1 MGWWVS
7 VPRFGVSWFFRLHVE
22 ASAHGSSGPPV
33 LPVGSLVLWSSWL
46 IGCGHRII
54 RSIAEKLCLP
64 KTLPKEIEKQLQS
77 DPVHVHH
84 AASHVLHCF
93 HAFSPSLLHLCPR
106 VRKPSRLPPCPC
118 PRAPLPFSVSVS
130 VGKMNTRKSHVY

>member
-1 MGWWVS
+1 MGWWLS

-54 RSIAEKLCLP
+54 RSIAAKKRRKKSTWGILSVAVQVAVGSTLVPEKLFAAGSARL
-64 KTLPKEIEKQLQS
+64 
-77 DPVHVHH
+77 VHTF
-84 AASHVLHCF
+84 AL
-93 HAFSPSLLHLCPR
+93 PSLDELVGGHREAPM
-106 VRKPSRLPPCPC
+106 VSRL
-118 PRAPLPFSVSVS
+118 V
-130 VGKMNTRKSHVY
+130 

>member
-1 MGWWVS
+1 MGWWLS

-54 RSIAEKLCLP
+54 RSIAAKKNDDFCTVLVVFHAPNIEEGGAGERQRKQLIS
-64 KTLPKEIEKQLQS
+64 KTL
-77 DPVHVHH
+77 
-84 AASHVLHCF
+84 F
-93 HAFSPSLLHLCPR
+93 F
-106 VRKPSRLPPCPC
+106 
-118 PRAPLPFSVSVS
+118 
-130 VGKMNTRKSHVY
+130 

>member
-1 MGWWVS
+1 MS

-54 RSIAEKLCLP
+54 RSIAAKKKNRPVRKNTDWSGVCS
-64 KTLPKEIEKQLQS
+64 KETNIFFKRVKKNEKQ
-77 DPVHVHH
+77 
-84 AASHVLHCF
+84 
-93 HAFSPSLLHLCPR
+93 
-106 VRKPSRLPPCPC
+106 
-118 PRAPLPFSVSVS
+118 
-130 VGKMNTRKSHVY
+130 

>member
-1 MGWWVS
+1 MGWWLS

-54 RSIAEKLCLP
+54 RSIAEK
-64 KTLPKEIEKQLQS
+64 KTYKKKKLKKNLKKLKNAEKMMTYFE
-77 DPVHVHH
+77 V
-84 AASHVLHCF
+84 VLKQ
-93 HAFSPSLLHLCPR
+93 FSGYL
-106 VRKPSRLPPCPC
+106 
-118 PRAPLPFSVSVS
+118 
-130 VGKMNTRKSHVY
+130 

>member
-1 MGWWVS
+1 MS

-54 RSIAEKLCLP
+54 RSIAAKKTIIVLP
-64 KTLPKEIEKQLQS
+64 FG
-77 DPVHVHH
+77 
-84 AASHVLHCF
+84 A
-93 HAFSPSLLHLCPR
+93 PSLKIAVVHWRPAVFFLVALR
-106 VRKPSRLPPCPC
+106 SSR
-118 PRAPLPFSVSVS
+118 FKV
-130 VGKMNTRKSHVY
+130 

>member
-54 RSIAEKLCLP
+54 RSIAAKKKGEKRV
-64 KTLPKEIEKQLQS
+64 KKVKKDERGKKKEKKKKYEK
-77 DPVHVHH
+77 
-84 AASHVLHCF
+84 
-93 HAFSPSLLHLCPR
+93 
-106 VRKPSRLPPCPC
+106 
-118 PRAPLPFSVSVS
+118 
-130 VGKMNTRKSHVY
+130 